1 MPKVARCAYE
11 MRRRFINRLIKQ
23 GYSYTTDFH
32 NMEVWQ
38 NGVNRYDV
46 DDVGVFIYKDN
57 KRTSGYEWDRT
68 EQLKI
73 P

>member
-46 DDVGVFIYKDN
+46 DDVVVGI
-57 KRTSGYEWDRT
+57 
-68 EQLKI
+68 
-73 P
+73 